1 MAERL
6 PRVRS
11 RLLPWWISA
20 AVLLAGLL
28 ATGYYW
34 QVARDQQRAAFAE
47 RFRSDANRVAANMA
61 RQLQSFS
68 VVMRGVQG
76 LFQASS
82 HVTHAEFE
90 QYAGA
95 LEVTQELVGV
105 QAVAFAAA
113 VPVSA
118 IAEHEAAMRSALGGG
133 YRVHPQPPRETVRDL
148 SVPRPAAPEP
158 AAPELAAPELVAPI
172 AYIHPLDS
180 TNRGALG
187 FDIFTNPLARE
198 AAEHARDSGELT
210 ISAPLGLV
218 QDRDREQVRS
228 FVMYLPVY
236 TKGAVPEGVAARRE
250 RIAGWVDVPFR
261 MPDFIAGLRDGIPPD
276 IEIEIHDDGLGVP
289 DSLLYRSDGVSAAQ
303 RNTVDEVVHRVQ
315 LPVGDRRW
323 TVTLA
328 STPAY
333 RVAAGADDLAP
344 GVAAAGSA
352 LAAFLAALV
361 FTIARGRDHSERRA
375 ARLSH
380 LYHALSEIN
389 QAIVRMEREVELFP
403 LACRLAVDYG
413 GMRRAWVGL
422 LTDDGQGFRVT
433 ANYPPGSGG
442 ARGDGVL
449 PLTGGLARAATGE
462 SVVEWS
468 GGDGGRD
475 GGLAQLALPVRRRGE
490 VVALLGVSHES
501 EGAFEDEVMG
511 LLRELADDLGFAL
524 DNFDRDAAREA
535 SEKALQESRER
546 LSTVLENVGA
556 CVYLKDSQGRFT
568 YVNRRIVDLLGVAEA
583 DLLGNPVDAFVD
595 VDAARRS
602 RDSDRRVIETGERIE
617 VESEETVVSSGEAR
631 TFWNVK
637 IPLRDD
643 SGAIYGICGISTDI
657 TERRASE
664 ARLRYLSDYDT
675 LTGLPNRRLLEQRAR
690 TILDVSRASGEPAA
704 LLYLDIDRFKYVNES
719 MGHSVGD
726 DLLQALV
733 ARLSAVLD
741 CDATLSRLA
750 ADQFFV
756 LAPAVS
762 AEGAI
767 GLAAELLELVST
779 PVLIAGK
786 RLSLTGS
793 IGIAAFPEHGNSIEQ
808 LTQSANVALSQA
820 KRRGG
825 NTYALFDE
833 GLRQQSREALKLQ
846 NDLRDALIGGQLQ
859 VLYQPQV
866 DIASGRVLGAEALL
880 RWPHPE
886 LGEIPPSRFIPLA
899 EEAGLIV
906 DIGKWAMRVAVSQ
919 LVSWRRSGLPLE
931 SMAVNLSA
939 IQLYREDFCGDIEA
953 LVREFGLAEG
963 ELELELTERIAMQ
976 HSQRTEDTLRCVRK
990 LGVSLSIDDFGTG
1003 YSSLGYLKR
1012 YPLSKLKID
1021 KSFIDG
1027 VLGSPEDA
1035 AIVRAI
1041 IALAGGLGFT
1051 TVAEGVETEAQ
1062 LDFLRQVGCDTY
1074 QGYLFSRPLGARK
1087 FEELLA
1093 SSRRST
1099 G

>member
-1 MAERL
+1 M
-6 PRVRS
+6 
-11 RLLPWWISA
+11 LPWWISA

-34 QVARDQQRAAFAE
+34 QVARDQERAAFSA
-47 RFRSDANRVAANMA
+47 RFRSDADRVVANMA

-76 LFQASS
+76 LFQASR
-82 HVTHAEFE
+82 HITHAEFE

-95 LEVTQELVGV
+95 LEVTQELAGV

-113 VPVSA
+113 VPAAA
-118 IAEHEAAMRSALGGG
+118 IAGHEAAMQLALGRP
-133 YRVHPQPPRETVRDL
+133 YRVHPQPARPA
-148 SVPRPAAPEP
+148 PPGPAAPGP
-158 AAPELAAPELVAPI
+158 AATWLVAPI

-180 TNRGALG
+180 TNRSALG
-187 FDIFTNPLARE
+187 FDIFSNPLARE
-198 AAEHARDSGELT
+198 AAERARDSGELA
-210 ISAPLGLV
+210 ISAPLSLV
-218 QDRDREQVRS
+218 QDRGREQVRS

-236 TKGAVPEGVAARRE
+236 TKGAAPDGAVARRE

-276 IEIEIHDDGLGVP
+276 IDIEIHDNNLKAPDG
-289 DSLLYRSDGVSAAQ
+289 LLYRSDGVSALE
-303 RNTVDEVVHRVQ
+303 RESRGEVVHRVQ
-315 LPVGDRRW
+315 LPVGDRQW

-333 RVAAGADDLAP
+333 RAAAGANDLAP
-344 GVAAAGSA
+344 GVAVAGGA
-352 LAAFLAALV
+352 LAAFFAVLV
-361 FTIARGRDHSERRA
+361 FGIARGRDHSDRRA
-375 ARLSH
+375 ARLSR

-389 QAIVRMEREVELFP
+389 QAIVRMEREAELFP

-413 GMRRAWVGL
+413 GMRRAWVGA
-422 LTDDGQGFRVT
+422 LTEDGSGFRVI
-433 ANYPPGSGG
+433 ANYPPGSGEAVG
-442 ARGDGVL
+442 EVVL
-449 PLTGGLARAATGE
+449 PLEGGLDRAARGE
-462 SVVEWS
+462 SVVEW
-468 GGDGGRD
+468 GDGEAEREGGRVR
-475 GGLAQLALPVRRRGE
+475 LALPVRRQGQ
-490 VVALLGVSHES
+490 VVALLGVSHEN
-501 EGAFEDEVMG
+501 EGAFEEEVMG

-535 SEKALQESRER
+535 SERALQESRER

-556 CVYLKDSQGRFT
+556 CVYLKDSEGRFT
-568 YVNRRIVDLLGVAEA
+568 YVNRRVVDMLGVSEA
-583 DLLGNPVDAFVD
+583 DLLGNPVDAYVD

-617 VESEETVVSSGEAR
+617 VESEEVVVASGEAR
-631 TFWNVK
+631 RFWNVK
-637 IPLRDD
+637 IPLRDET
-643 SGAIYGICGISTDI
+643 GAIYGICGISTDI

-690 TILDVSRASGEPAA
+690 TILDVSRASGEPVA

-719 MGHSVGD
+719 MGHGVGD

-741 CDATLSRLA
+741 YDATLSRLA

-762 AEGAI
+762 AGGATQ
-767 GLAAELLELVST
+767 LAAELLELVSA

-793 IGIAAFPEHGNSIEQ
+793 IGIAAFPEHGDTIEQ

-906 DIGKWAMRVAVSQ
+906 DIGKWVMRAAASQ
-919 LVSWRRSGLPLE
+919 LVQWRRDGLQLE
-931 SMAVNLSA
+931 SVAVNLSA
-939 IQLYREDFCGDIEA
+939 IQLYREDFCSGIEA

-976 HSQRTEDTLRCVRK
+976 HSQRTEDTLCCLRTM
-990 LGVSLSIDDFGTG
+990 GVSLSIDDFGTG

-1027 VLGSPEDA
+1027 VLDSPEDA

-1062 LDFLRQVGCDTY
+1062 LDFLRQAGCDAY
-1074 QGYLFSRPLGARK
+1074 QGFLFSRPLGVRK
-1087 FEELLA
+1087 FEQLLGA
-1093 SSRRST
+1093 SRRST